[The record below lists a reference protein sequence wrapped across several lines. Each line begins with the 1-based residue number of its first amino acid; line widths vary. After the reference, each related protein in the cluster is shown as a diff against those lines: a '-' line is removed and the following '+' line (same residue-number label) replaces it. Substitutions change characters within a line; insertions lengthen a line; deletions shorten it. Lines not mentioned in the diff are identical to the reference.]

1 MSDENT
7 NNIPENNANQMAET
21 QTTEP
26 QRSDKQSSDIQPKP
40 EPTFEAAL
48 ARLEEIVHA
57 LDGGDAPLD
66 KSLALFEEGVSL
78 VKLCSDKLDTAEQ
91 RVKILVRG
99 DDGKLALGNFTPPR
113 D

>member
-1 MSDENT
+1 MALENQNT
-7 NNIPENNANQMAET
+7 SNTAEPNAGG
-21 QTTEP
+21 TEAK
-26 QRSDKQSSDIQPKP
+26 S
-40 EPTFEAAL
+40 EPTFEVAL

-78 VKLCSDKLDTAEQ
+78 VKLCQNKLDTAEQ

-99 DDGKLALGNFTPPR
+99 DEGKLALENFTPPR
-113 D
+113 G